1 MIIDSEKCN
10 ACELC
15 IKDCPIGCMELREGK
30 AFIGYECVECRT
42 CLRVCPRQA
51 VQELEEDLGN
61 RIICTACPVNCRIAP
76 EKLGACRRFVNDQ
89 GDLVRVR
96 PLVFFDQIKEL
107 QPPKPSPLLH
117 PPLITGIGAGT
128 TYPDHLPAPYL
139 VSDRRDE
146 IDVVT
151 VVTEAPLSYSGI
163 KIKVD
168 TDLAIGQEGAEIRF
182 EGRPVGMVET
192 EEYGSK
198 ILAIGGVNR
207 LTGKQGFA
215 VARAIAAVANRRA
228 IDVSIK
234 KGAELTLQVGHPPI
248 INKQKTDRMRVGCGS
263 ATAGLFAPFFQ
274 RAADEVIVL
283 DSHITSQFSHHASGR
298 FVGMTATGIKLVFP
312 LSTPGRYFGK
322 SGPGWGGTPIE
333 NPLDVIES
341 VDPNKTPDGTRL
353 LITETTG
360 EKAAYFVYSQ
370 AKGFT
375 QMPLPPEAE
384 EAVATIRQTCQMS
397 RVSAFFAGGTGG
409 SARAGVTRYPLKLT
423 QAVHQGKAVL
433 TVGGASVFV
442 LPGGGI
448 TFYVDV
454 EQVQEGAFT
463 WTPTPAMIIPVE
475 YTMFLID
482 YEAMGGH
489 IQAVRPFSQIRGRV
503 IRWKQTK
510 SS

>member
-1 MIIDSEKCN
+1 MIIDPEKCN
-10 ACELC
+10 ACGLC
-15 IKDCPIGCMELREGK
+15 VKDCPLECIGLVEKK
-30 AFIGYECVECRT
+30 AVIGPDCVRCRT
-42 CLRVCPRQA
+42 CVRVCPRQA
-51 VQELEEDLGN
+51 VQEIEEALGD
-61 RIICTACPVNCRIAP
+61 RIICSACPVNCRIAP
-76 EKLGACRRFVNDQ
+76 DKSGACRRFVNEQ
-89 GDLVRVR
+89 GELSRVR
-96 PLVFFDQIKEL
+96 PLVFYDEIRGQHL
-107 QPPKPSPLLH
+107 PPFSPSLS

-139 VSDRRDE
+139 ICDRRDE

-168 TDLAIGQEGAEIRF
+168 TDLSIGQEGAEIRF

-215 VARAIAAVANRRA
+215 VARAIAAVANRQA
-228 IDVSIK
+228 IELSIK
-234 KGAELTLQVGHPPI
+234 KGADLTLQVGHPPI
-248 INKQKTDRMRVGCGS
+248 INKRKTDRMRVGCGS
-263 ATAGLFAPFFQ
+263 ATAGLFAPLLK

-298 FVGMTATGIKLVFP
+298 FVGMIPTGIQLVFP
-312 LSTPGRYFGK
+312 LSTPGRYFGRH
-322 SGPGWGGTPIE
+322 GAGWGGTPIE
-333 NPLDVIES
+333 NPLEVITS
-341 VDPNKTPDGTRL
+341 VDSAKTPDGTRV

-360 EKAAYFVYSQ
+360 EQAAYYIYS
-370 AKGFT
+370 ADKGFT
-375 QMPLPPEAE
+375 SIPLPPEAE
-384 EAVATIRQTCQMS
+384 EAVAAIRQTCQMS
-397 RVSAFFAGGTGG
+397 RVSAFFAGGAGG

-423 QAVHQGKAVL
+423 RAVHQHQAVL
-433 TVGGASVFV
+433 TVGGAPVFI

-454 EQVQEGAFT
+454 EQVPEGAFS
-463 WTPTPAMIIPVE
+463 WTPTPAMIVPVE
-475 YTMFLID
+475 YTMFLQD

-489 IQAVRPFSQIRGRV
+489 MEAVKPFSEIRGRI
-503 IRWKQTK
+503 IRWKQPRRP
-510 SS
+510 

>member
-1 MIIDSEKCN
+1 MIIDPEKCN

-15 IKDCPIGCMELREGK
+15 IKDCPLECISLVEEKAVIGS
-30 AFIGYECVECRT
+30 ECVQCRT
-42 CLRVCPRQA
+42 CVRVCPRQA
-51 VQELEEDLGN
+51 VEEIEEDLGD
-61 RIICTACPVNCRIAP
+61 RIICTSCPVNCRIAP
-76 EKLGACRRFVNDQ
+76 EKPGACRRFVNEQ
-89 GDLVRVR
+89 GELIRIR
-96 PLVFFDQIKEL
+96 PLVFYDEIKDQL
-107 QPPKPSPLLH
+107 LPPPSPTLQT
-117 PPLITGIGAGT
+117 PLITGIGAGT

-139 VSDRRDE
+139 ISDRRKG

-168 TDLAIGQEGAEIRF
+168 TDLSIGSEGAEIRF

-215 VARAIAAVANRRA
+215 AARAIAAVANRQA
-228 IDVSIK
+228 IDLTIK
-234 KGAELTLQVGHPPI
+234 KGASLTLQVGHQPI
-248 INKQKTDRMRVGCGS
+248 INKQKTARMRVGCGS
-263 ATAGLFAPFFQ
+263 ATAGLFASFLK

-298 FVGMTATGIKLVFP
+298 FVGMSPTGIKLVFL
-312 LSTPGRYFGK
+312 LSTPGRYFGRH
-322 SGPGWGGTPIE
+322 GAGWGGTTIE
-333 NPLDVIES
+333 HPLEVIES
-341 VDPNKTPDGTRL
+341 VDASKTPDGTRV

-360 EKAAYFVYSQ
+360 EKYAYYVYY
-370 AKGFT
+370 ADKGFVPS
-375 QMPLPPEAE
+375 PLTPEAE
-384 EAVATIRQTCQMS
+384 EAVAAIRETCQMS

-423 QAVHQGKAVL
+423 QAVHQHKAVL
-433 TVGGASVFV
+433 TVGGAPVFV

-463 WTPTPAMIIPVE
+463 WTPTPAIIIPVE
-475 YTMFLID
+475 YTMFLKD

-489 IQAVRPFSQIRGRV
+489 IEAVKPFSEIRGRV
-503 IRWKQTK
+503 IRWKQPRRP
-510 SS
+510 